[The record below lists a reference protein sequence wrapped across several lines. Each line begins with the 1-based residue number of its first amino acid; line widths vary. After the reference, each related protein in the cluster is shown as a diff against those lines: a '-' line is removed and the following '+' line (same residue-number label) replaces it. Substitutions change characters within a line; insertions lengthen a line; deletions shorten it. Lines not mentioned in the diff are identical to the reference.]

1 MARIIEITEEKKN
14 HIAECTEK
22 ILHYAGKLM
31 QCIENVDSKYNEYE
45 GRPRKRHNNEP
56 WEEDNDRYMP
66 RYY

>member
-1 MARIIEITEEKKN
+1 MTRIIEITEEKKN
-14 HIAECTEK
+14 HMAECTEK

-45 GRPRKRHNNEP
+45 SRARKRYDNEL
-56 WEEDNDRYMP
+56 WEEDNNHYTS

>member
-1 MARIIEITEEKKN
+1 M
-14 HIAECTEK
+14 AECTEK

-56 WEEDNDRYMP
+56 WEEDNDRYIP